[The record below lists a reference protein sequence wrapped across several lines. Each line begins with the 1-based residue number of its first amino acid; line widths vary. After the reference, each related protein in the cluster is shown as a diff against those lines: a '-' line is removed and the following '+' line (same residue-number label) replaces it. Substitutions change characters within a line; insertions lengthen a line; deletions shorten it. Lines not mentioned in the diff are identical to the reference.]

1 MRVCILFCLEP
12 RTSLNTQIT
21 RSSLRAYRALILA
34 CYNNPPFIHQVWSVK
49 LFFISEASPDM
60 CLHNNVHNSKGNKH
74 AAEME
79 SCYSA
84 ITNGKFPNPDIA
96 YRKTPYRLPIT
107 ATIVVGAAKERNV
120 ITSTYLRINSNFPLS
135 VVCFE
140 ICNFIIK
147 WKQPTLPREET
158 RQWN

>member
-96 YRKTPYRLPIT
+96 YRKTPYTHYRYHCGRSCKRTKCNYFNVFTYKFKFSLICRL
-107 ATIVVGAAKERNV
+107 
-120 ITSTYLRINSNFPLS
+120 L
-135 VVCFE
+135 
-140 ICNFIIK
+140 
-147 WKQPTLPREET
+147 
-158 RQWN
+158 